1 MIDVRPR
8 YTLWKYDDDFLGDNN
23 DTDELQINYD
33 TLQDMKI
40 STCRAEGH
48 TILRSNVT
56 YRKLSDE
63 ERERFIKLLQE

>member
-8 YTLWKYDDDFLGDNN
+8 YALWKYDDDFLDDDNGI
-23 DTDELQINYD
+23 DELQINYD

-56 YRKLSDE
+56 Y
-63 ERERFIKLLQE
+63 